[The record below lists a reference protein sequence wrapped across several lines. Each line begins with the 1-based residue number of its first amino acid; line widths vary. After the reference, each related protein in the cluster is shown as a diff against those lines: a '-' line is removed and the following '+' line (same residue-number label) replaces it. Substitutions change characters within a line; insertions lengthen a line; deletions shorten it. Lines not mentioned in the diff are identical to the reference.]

1 MDAVEIGR
9 IIAPDPLPTSPASAE
24 AHSGGGGSVIAFIDQ
39 ISMLWGPGGSPLVV
53 PGVALL
59 LGSLNEQ
66 YIHGWSKTTRDIFP
80 FRLI

>member
-1 MDAVEIGR
+1 MEAVEIGR

-24 AHSGGGGSVIAFIDQ
+24 AHSGGGGSVVAFIDR
-39 ISMLWGPGGSPLVV
+39 ISTPWGPGGSPLVV

-59 LGSLNEQ
+59 LGGLKEQ
-66 YIHGWSKTTRDIFP
+66 DIRGWFLTTRDIFP